1 MGLAVWGVISEKT
14 YPQMVADEK
23 GIFRTVSMKN
33 RKKIILPKLDR
44 ISEINF
50 PTTCRE

>member
-1 MGLAVWGVISEKT
+1 MEVAFWGAVSVKT

-23 GIFRTVSMKN
+23 GIFRSISRKKF
-33 RKKIILPKLDR
+33 KKIILPKLDR